1 MALLRCDLS
10 SPWFAQF
17 LATGR
22 SASRLPVLPPGG
34 IHRNQAQG
42 ESEFLGCV
50 VRGVSRRDR
59 GTEGRSCL
67 DVGVDA
73 LTHVVIASFPPLSFS
88 TFDHPSVPSAARQRS
103 HPRPVVQKKK
113 EKTDKRCAW
122 IRRPSKIDSSRKLGA
137 NGVARAWACQWRRC
151 VDRFSRA
158 SRACMNSRGGKSI
171 GLRPVRPYRRM
182 CRIVRRTTEGDSIWS
197 SSSFDERDRI
207 SKQFAEE
214 NEERIEEGRRIVR
227 ALSIAERVV
236 TFRGGARRRGKGRSN
251 YKTFDREQE
260 TDQGRNNR
268 RGYESK

>member
-1 MALLRCDLS
+1 M
-10 SPWFAQF
+10 
-17 LATGR
+17 
-22 SASRLPVLPPGG
+22 LPPGG

-103 HPRPVVQKKK
+103 HSRPVVRKKK

-137 NGVARAWACQWRRC
+137 NGVARA
-151 VDRFSRA
+151 
-158 SRACMNSRGGKSI
+158 
-171 GLRPVRPYRRM
+171 
-182 CRIVRRTTEGDSIWS
+182 
-197 SSSFDERDRI
+197 
-207 SKQFAEE
+207 
-214 NEERIEEGRRIVR
+214 
-227 ALSIAERVV
+227 
-236 TFRGGARRRGKGRSN
+236 
-251 YKTFDREQE
+251 
-260 TDQGRNNR
+260 
-268 RGYESK
+268 

>member
-1 MALLRCDLS
+1 MSPSNKSENTRPKYLRLLGKRKIETIRKFFFLPFFVEKEKEINLKRLRKSLFSPIFIKRSKIAKEIAIKKVYDSNPSIPKSCQQQRKFSKRCFVS
-10 SPWFAQF
+10 S
-17 LATGR
+17 
-22 SASRLPVLPPGG
+22 
-34 IHRNQAQG
+34 N
-42 ESEFLGCV
+42 
-50 VRGVSRRDR
+50 
-59 GTEGRSCL
+59 
-67 DVGVDA
+67 
-73 LTHVVIASFPPLSFS
+73 FPEEKEN
-88 TFDHPSVPSAARQRS
+88 R
-103 HPRPVVQKKK
+103 K

>member
-1 MALLRCDLS
+1 
-10 SPWFAQF
+10 
-17 LATGR
+17 
-22 SASRLPVLPPGG
+22 
-34 IHRNQAQG
+34 
-42 ESEFLGCV
+42 
-50 VRGVSRRDR
+50 
-59 GTEGRSCL
+59 
-67 DVGVDA
+67 
-73 LTHVVIASFPPLSFS
+73 
-88 TFDHPSVPSAARQRS
+88 
-103 HPRPVVQKKK
+103 
-113 EKTDKRCAW
+113 
-122 IRRPSKIDSSRKLGA
+122 
-137 NGVARAWACQWRRC
+137 
-151 VDRFSRA
+151 
-158 SRACMNSRGGKSI
+158 MNSRGGKSI

-214 NEERIEEGRRIVR
+214 KRIEEGRIVR